1 MSSRYTYLIQFS
13 HLKILVLQIDL
24 GGLYNKAGLKN
35 VGIMFL
41 MTDSQI
47 PDEKFL
53 VLINDMLSSGEIPDL
68 LADDEIDTIVNG
80 VAPEVIKN
88 YINIKKKETGNAVGD
103 YECLC

>member
-1 MSSRYTYLIQFS
+1 
-13 HLKILVLQIDL
+13 
-24 GGLYNKAGLKN
+24 
-35 VGIMFL
+35 MFL

-88 YINIKKKETGNAVGD
+88 YININIKKKETGNAVGD
-103 YECLC
+103 YACLCQGFIGTTL